1 LGDEPARMKS
11 GQVFVGLWTI
21 VAVCIVF
28 AGCNPNS
35 YGGGGGNPTP
45 TPPIPAGDYYVNSGQ
60 MPNQV
65 YAFSTAPIASNGQ
78 PSGLTN
84 QPYST
89 GKPGQT
95 GAQFGMAF
103 AQSNAVLYV
112 SNFDDNSIAIFQ
124 VNPADGSLGAAT
136 TQAVGA
142 GPSGICVDPA
152 SNFLVAVNAAANTV
166 QSFKIGGAGALTLV
180 TTTPTTKLTS
190 PVACAFST
198 DSTALYVTNN
208 ANPGGVT
215 SYTVSGGGTLTL
227 VQNWPLANDNFQGI
241 VATSGAVFASTQGGN
256 GVGAFLTAPNGNL
269 VPSAVTPTAFGPIG
283 LALSPNGKY
292 LYVAA
297 AAKQAVD
304 AYAINGEALT
314 QLPGAPYQVLTN
326 GLSYVSVN
334 SAGTLLVALDVVDH
348 AVTPFAITSTGTLG
362 FPPQAEYVYG
372 AAGSPK
378 AIVAR

>member
-1 LGDEPARMKS
+1 MKH
-11 GQVFVGLWTI
+11 GHVFAGLWAI
-21 VAVCIVF
+21 VAVCIAF

-35 YGGGGGNPTP
+35 YGGGGGGGGNPTP

-60 MPNQV
+60 NPNQV

-78 PSGLTN
+78 PSGLTG

-89 GKPGQT
+89 TRMGQT

-103 AQSNAVLYV
+103 ALSEAVLYV
-112 SNFDDNSIAIFQ
+112 SNFDDNSISIFP
-124 VNPADGSLGAAT
+124 VNAADGSLGAPAT
-136 TQAVGA
+136 KTVGS
-142 GPSGICVDPA
+142 GPAGICVDPTSA
-152 SNFLVAVNAAANTV
+152 FLVVVNAAANTI
-166 QSFKIGGAGALTLV
+166 QSFTIGAAGALTLV
-180 TTTPTTKLTS
+180 TTTATTELTS
-190 PVACAFST
+190 PVDCAFST
-198 DSTALYVTNN
+198 DSKTVYVSNN

-215 SYTVSGGGTLTL
+215 AFTVSAGATLTL
-227 VQNWPLANDNFQGI
+227 LNTWPLATDTFQGI
-241 VATSGAVFASTQGGN
+241 VATSGAVFAATQGGN
-256 GVGAFLTAPNGNL
+256 GVGVYQTAAGGNL
-269 VPSAVTPTAFGPIG
+269 IPQAVTPTAFGPIG

-304 AYAINGEALT
+304 AYAINGVSLT
-314 QLPGAPYQVLTN
+314 QLTGAPYQVLTN

-372 AAGSPK
+372 AAGNPK
-378 AIVAR
+378 AIIVR